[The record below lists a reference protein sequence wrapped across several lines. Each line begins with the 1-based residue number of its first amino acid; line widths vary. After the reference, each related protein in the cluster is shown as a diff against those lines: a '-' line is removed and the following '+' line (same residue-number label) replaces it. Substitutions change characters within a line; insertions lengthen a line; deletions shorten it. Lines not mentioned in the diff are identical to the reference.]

1 MPRNRICSAEVQAY
15 DMILALA
22 GGVGGAKLAHGL
34 ARNIDPSELVIAV
47 NTGDDFLH
55 LDYFICPDLDSV
67 LYKLAGINDIERG
80 WGIRDESWNF
90 MESLKKV
97 GGEDWFQLGDKDL
110 ATHIE
115 RSRLLSEG
123 QTLSEVTRALC
134 RKHNVVHTIVPM
146 TDHRVGTIVDTQE
159 GDFFFQDYFVRLRCE
174 PAFTGVH
181 YKGMEDATPS
191 PQFSKALESAD
202 LKAII
207 FCPSNPFVSIDPI
220 LNVPGVTGALRT
232 TETPVIAVSP
242 IIGGQAIKGPAAKM
256 MAELDLPVSPLGI
269 AQHYG
274 GLIDGLIIDNE
285 DRMLVGPI
293 MATGIDAYATN
304 TLMRSAED
312 ESLLAQETLSFVR
325 GLSGN
330 RP

>member
-1 MPRNRICSAEVQAY
+1 
-15 DMILALA
+15 MILALA

-34 ARNIDPSELVIAV
+34 ARILDPSELVIAV

-67 LYKLAGINDIERG
+67 LYKLAGINDVERG
-80 WGIRDESWNF
+80 WGIRDETWNF
-90 MESLKKV
+90 METLKKV

-134 RKHNVVHTIVPM
+134 RKHNVTHTIVPM
-146 TDHRVGTIVDTQE
+146 TDHRVGTIVDTQD

-181 YKGMEDATPS
+181 YKGMEEATPS
-191 PQFSKALESAD
+191 PGFGDALEGPE
-202 LKAII
+202 LQAII

-220 LNVPGVTGALRT
+220 LSVPGVTDALNT
-232 TETPVIAVSP
+232 TETPIIAVSP

-256 MAELDLPVSPLGI
+256 MAELHLPVSPLGI

-274 GLIDGLIIDNE
+274 DLIDGLIIDNE
-285 DRMLVGPI
+285 DKTLFERLE
-293 MATGIDAYATN
+293 ATGIAVHATN
-304 TLMRSAED
+304 TLMRSAVD
-312 ESLLAQETLSFVR
+312 ESHLAQETVNFAHR
-325 GLSGN
+325 LSG
-330 RP
+330 RGS